1 MAANDLDEVQRNLG
15 KLTLAGDV
23 SQSLRPRTQPK
34 WVDSPDAVS
43 SLIDILS
50 SVEAG
55 SASISLDLEGLNLS
69 RNGSISIVQI
79 WIPFLEQAFL
89 LDVHTLGR
97 QAFSVVNREGKT
109 IKSIL
114 ESDRLNKYLFDVR
127 NDADALYALFDVQLA
142 GVTDVQLLELATR
155 RGPKHVLCGLA
166 ACIEEERVI
175 PSLAVLEWKS
185 TKLQVV
191 EMLKAKCS
199 GSCDVFNTRPLSQLL
214 INYCVGDVQ
223 FLPAL
228 SDVYKKR
235 LNKYWS
241 EEVQVETVQRLEQS
255 RSLNYI
261 PQGKHKIFGPKKWR
275 FPPKRKVNPAAT
287 TSASTT
293 HNKGSVTGLPD
304 PAQIEV
310 RDTFPQ
316 VLLFAKYRQA
326 SGNGLWKR
334 PVSFVPDGG
343 KDRRQ
348 SSTKRALATSS
359 STLSASHGFLIED
372 HALCDKDCGW
382 CGHCADNIL

>member
-1 MAANDLDEVQRNLG
+1 MTANDLDEVQRNLG

-34 WVDSPDAVS
+34 LVDSPDAVS

-69 RNGSISIVQI
+69 RNGSISLVQI
-79 WIPFLEQAFL
+79 WIPFLEEAFL

-127 NDADALYALFDVQLA
+127 NDADALYALFNVQLA

-155 RGPKHVLCGLA
+155 RGSKHVLCGLA

-175 PSLAVLEWKS
+175 PSPVVLEWKS
-185 TKLQVV
+185 TKLQVI
-191 EMLKAKCS
+191 EMLKAGSS

-228 SDVYKKR
+228 SAVYEKR

-241 EEVQVETVQRLEQS
+241 ERVQVETVQRLEQS
-255 RSLNYI
+255 RGLHYI
-261 PQGKHKIFGPKKWR
+261 PQGKHKIFGPKKRR
-275 FPPKRKVNPAAT
+275 FPLKREVNPAAT

-293 HNKGSVTGLPD
+293 PSKVSVTGLPD
-304 PAQIEV
+304 PAQIE
-310 RDTFPQ
+310 
-316 VLLFAKYRQA
+316 A

-343 KDRRQ
+343 KNGRK
-348 SSTKRALATSS
+348 SNAKRALASSS
-359 STLSASHGFLIED
+359 STLSASH
-372 HALCDKDCGW
+372 
-382 CGHCADNIL
+382 